1 MKRIVLGLIMAG
13 GLAMMAAPNANAVV
27 SSCGLL
33 AGHSY
38 AITLNG
44 SEFFDGTEP
53 SNGPTPNPVAGLG
66 AIQVVENATT
76 GAPCMVTG
84 ELLYDDND
92 TVTGPGSCSPGGE
105 ALAWDGTPGDKPVP
119 VPISGTVKCFT
130 GTTSQLSGTVV
141 SNSAGEGFLSFT
153 DSETGLTFNFS
164 TDTGV
169 GGANF
174 GGSSI
179 GTDVPESG
187 TPPTPAILAILGNK
201 QTTTGADSITNTT
214 FGAVPWKGQ
223 TYGAGFGVTTADS
236 SSNAGIGGTTVSET
250 LTNADGTGLGTAN
263 LNDNNGTILYGAA
276 ALPGNDCHYKIG
288 RDAAGSGPFADGTV
302 NVTAVIQQPYNGACL
317 YANAAGGFA
326 VSAVLYGTTNTYENT
341 MFTGDSSALG
351 TPGAYANPNGASAGI
366 STPAT
371 AGLVGPAAAQIVT
384 ASLANHPYP
393 LHYTNTSPEDCLVN
407 LTLVNAAGSNF
418 ATVCSITQA
427 PSAPGQPVNDQ
438 PTIGTAIAT
447 STGGAGYP
455 PSGEPLYTYLTSGG
469 IVADTPAYDVYP
481 GYLFSDPTAIV
492 LECTSKPTAT
502 GNHITVTS
510 PNCTAAAVN
519 QNITV
524 NN

>member
-33 AGHSY
+33 AGKSY

-44 SEFFDGTEP
+44 SEYFDGTEP

-66 AIQVVENATT
+66 AIQVVENVST
-76 GAPCMVTG
+76 GAPCTITG
-84 ELLYDDND
+84 ELLYNDND
-92 TVTGPGSCSPGGE
+92 TITGPGSCSPGGE
-105 ALAWDGTPGDKPVP
+105 ALAWSGSGAPTP

-130 GTTSQLSGTVV
+130 GTTGQLTGNVV
-141 SNSAGEGFLSFT
+141 SNSAGEGSMSIT

-164 TDTGV
+164 TVTGV
-169 GGANF
+169 GAANF
-174 GGSSI
+174 GGTSV
-179 GTDVPESG
+179 GTGVPESG
-187 TPPTPAILAILGNK
+187 TPPVPAILAIIGNK

-214 FGAVPWKGQ
+214 FGSAPWKGQ

-236 SSNAGIGGTTVSET
+236 TSNAGIGGTTVSET

-263 LNDNNGTILYGAA
+263 LNDNNSTVFYGAA

-288 RDAAGSGPFADGTV
+288 RDVAGSGPFADGTV
-302 NVTAVIQQPYNGACL
+302 NVTAVIQQPYTGGCD

-351 TPGAYANPNGASAGI
+351 TPGEYAAPDGASAGT

-371 AGLVGPAAAQIVT
+371 VGLVGPAAAQIVT

-407 LTLVNAAGSNF
+407 LTLVDAAGSNF
-418 ATVCSITQA
+418 AAVCSISQA
-427 PSAPGQPVNDQ
+427 PSAVNDQ
-438 PTIGTAIAT
+438 PTIGSPVAV
-447 STGGAGYP
+447 SPGGPGYP
-455 PSGEPLYTYLTSGG
+455 PSGEPLYTYLSGST
-469 IVADTPAYDVYP
+469 VADTPAYDVYP
-481 GYLFSDPTAIV
+481 GYLYTDSGAIV
-492 LECTSKPTAT
+492 LECTSKPSVT